1 VGFSAFEHTAL
12 SQSAYPYPNSYFRS
26 TIMKPLFW
34 CQSRAGWLVLVG
46 RSSASRRQ
54 EVATCLSGT
63 FLLFSK
69 EGYL

>member
-1 VGFSAFEHTAL
+1 
-12 SQSAYPYPNSYFRS
+12 
-26 TIMKPLFW
+26 MKPLFW